1 MLCSKCQRTLLFPH
15 RYKKEKKGPKTIFNC
30 PTHVNMTNTEVT
42 KSKRMLEQR
51 APPSG

>member
-1 MLCSKCQRTLLFPH
+1 MSAYSLISPPLS
-15 RYKKEKKGPKTIFNC
+15 KEKKGTKTISSC